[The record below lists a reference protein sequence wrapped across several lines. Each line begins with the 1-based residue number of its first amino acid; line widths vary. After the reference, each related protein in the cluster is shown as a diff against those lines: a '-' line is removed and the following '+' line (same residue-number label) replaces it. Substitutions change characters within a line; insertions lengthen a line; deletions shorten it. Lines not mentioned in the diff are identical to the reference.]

1 MQTEYFKNNILPLK
15 NKLFKKAYCI
25 TESAVEAE
33 DVVQEVMMRLW
44 DKRSEWSKIE
54 NIEVYCMVLT
64 KNLALDKIK
73 KMNYFNDSLENS
85 KIAELHA
92 DSLQPLENMVQQ
104 DEKCWLWKL
113 IRSLPE
119 KYREIIRLR
128 EMEEYSYLEIAQEME
143 LTEAQV
149 KIILFRARQQIKE
162 KYLQIANYGL
172 K

>member
-1 MQTEYFKNNILPLK
+1 MQTEYFNNKILPLK

-25 TESAVEAE
+25 TESSVEAE

-44 DKRSEWSKIE
+44 DKQSDWPKIE

-73 KMNYFNDSLENS
+73 KMNYYNDSLENS
-85 KIAELHA
+85 KIQELLE

-104 DEKCWLWKL
+104 DEKDWLWRL

-119 KYREIIRLR
+119 KYRRIICLR
-128 EMEEYSYLEIAQEME
+128 EIEEYSYLEIAQEMK

-149 KIILFRARQQIKE
+149 KITLFRARQQIKE
-162 KYLQIANYGL
+162 KFLQITNYGL